1 MNNRF
6 FLQANGKWF
15 TCSHTK
21 KSSKNNRIKQ
31 FTSQKWFR
39 YQLKQNYYRN
49 HIQLMF
55 YYLNRV
61 LCVCFVRALII
72 LLSLCHYNNRILT
85 SIRWSVNDLQ
95 HPNRFVP
102 LLYNIRC
109 DKTFLL
115 ITFSLAV
122 SMLSFYCVS
131 LFVSSKTFFT
141 IHRYLLLQLMVV
153 KLDWLLLVLFKW
165 IALNN

>member
-1 MNNRF
+1 MW
-6 FLQANGKWF
+6 L
-15 TCSHTK
+15 
-21 KSSKNNRIKQ
+21 
-31 FTSQKWFR
+31 FR
-39 YQLKQNYYRN
+39 SCA
-49 HIQLMF
+49 HF
-55 YYLNRV
+55 
-61 LCVCFVRALII
+61 I

-122 SMLSFYCVS
+122 SMLSFYCAS

-165 IALNN
+165 IAQMKHVFSCLVLILKQLIFLVKMASKIRDNINYFALFDLATSISFFEIIWTKDLA